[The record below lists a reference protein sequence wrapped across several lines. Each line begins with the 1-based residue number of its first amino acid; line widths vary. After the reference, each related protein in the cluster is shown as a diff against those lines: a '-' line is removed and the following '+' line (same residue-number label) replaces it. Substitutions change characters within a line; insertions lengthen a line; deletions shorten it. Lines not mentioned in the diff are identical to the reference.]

1 MKYKIGDKVRV
12 KEDLVVDQWY
22 GDDIF
27 CSGMDSFKGQTVTI
41 KKIREN
47 KYVIEEDHENWHWT
61 EEMFLPIIKY
71 KIGDKVIIRE
81 DLEEGKLYGD
91 YSVNKDMFSLRGKI
105 VTICDIG
112 YNFYILKEDI
122 YKWCWTDEMF
132 SGKVSEDF
140 SPKESG
146 SQDIIP
152 EGESSSNIIFTIKT
166 NKVKLLLL

>member
-12 KEDLVVDQWY
+12 REDLVVDQWY
-22 GDDIF
+22 GNDVF
-27 CSGMDSFKGQTVTI
+27 TPEMSSFKGQVVTI
-41 KKIREN
+41 TKIREN
-47 KYVIEEDHENWHWT
+47 KYVIEEDHEDWHWT
-61 EEMFLPIIKY
+61 EEMFLPVIKY

-81 DLEEGKLYGD
+81 DLEEGKLYGY
-91 YSVNKDMFSLRGKI
+91 YSVNEDMFPLRGKI

-122 YKWCWTDEMF
+122 HKWCWTDKMF

-140 SPKESG
+140 NPEEFN
-146 SQDIIP
+146 SQSTIP
-152 EGESSSNIIFTIKT
+152 EGESSSNIITVKT

>member
-12 KEDLVVDQWY
+12 REDLAADQWY

-27 CSGMDSFKGQTVTI
+27 THEMISFKGKIVTI

-47 KYVIEEDHENWHWT
+47 KYVIEEDHGDWNWT
-61 EEMFLPIIKY
+61 DEMFLPIIKY
-71 KIGDKVIIRE
+71 KIGDKVIVRE
-81 DLEEGKLYGD
+81 DLEEGKLYGY
-91 YSVNKDMFSLRGKI
+91 YSVNEDMFPLRGKI

-122 YKWCWTDEMF
+122 HKWCWTNEMF

-140 SPKESG
+140 SFEEFD
-146 SQDIIP
+146 SQNIIP
-152 EGESSSNIIFTIKT
+152 EEESSSDIIFTIKPI
-166 NKVKLLLL
+166 KVKLLLL